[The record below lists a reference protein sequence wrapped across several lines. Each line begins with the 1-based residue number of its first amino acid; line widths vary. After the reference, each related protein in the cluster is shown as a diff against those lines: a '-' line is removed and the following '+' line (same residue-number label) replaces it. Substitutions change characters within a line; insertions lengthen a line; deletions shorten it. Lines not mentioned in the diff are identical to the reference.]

1 MAGKYDGE
9 VRIRTK
15 FDSGNLTSQ
24 IMQVENRMEKTAQ
37 KAQKLESAMREL
49 ENQKIPTEEYEEVQN
64 QISKAE

>member
-37 KAQKLESAMREL
+37 KAQKLESMRKFKIRF
-49 ENQKIPTEEYEEVQN
+49 QKQRK
-64 QISKAE
+64 SFHL